1 MQGGAFSQKE
11 LEVHGMKTRIK
22 GILLALLITLPL
34 VFVLIFF
41 GYFPVQYSVVLQT
54 DNIVGEGICQTYVC
68 PPKGFAA
75 FYEIGFYF
83 GSELKKATIGDFHYD
98 VKSLLLITS
107 DVSEFDITC
116 LDSYVHGIHLTH
128 IEPEEILPVGE
139 ELTGEKSH
147 LESREGALHVD
158 VFDPDEGATVTLS
171 PTFIP
176 TWFWIAYFSA
186 MLLLAVLLAFLLDCI
201 FHRLPALRLPLI
213 SAACIAVTLLAGC
226 FFCGSLPYV
235 TYVNFLL
242 NWLFL
247 FALSLL
253 LNAITLPFL
262 GTVLTMAFTTFWY
275 IANYFVI
282 LFRNKPIMPA
292 DLKAIGTAKE
302 VMGGYS
308 FWPTWKMVLGV
319 IVVFFYAVLL
329 IETWKKNKATEKQPL
344 KKQLL
349 RRGVSVAAAVLF
361 MVIGVNT
368 RTFKNLD
375 SFAWD
380 MVLLKSFHEE
390 GMVTTYLKSAF
401 NSIVREPEGYS
412 RELVSGYLA
421 DYQEK
426 QKPEGVQPTNIIMV
440 MNEAFADLRTVGMNP
455 AIDVMPFI
463 DSLDEN
469 TVKGS
474 LYVGVFG
481 GGTCNTEFEALTGNT
496 LAFLGPGAY
505 PYTENVTKPLFSLA
519 QYFKERGYLAEAFHA
534 NHPQN
539 WNRNM
544 VYPNLG
550 FDAFHSIADYESFG
564 KVTYLHDL
572 VADISD
578 YLYIESVDAEHN
590 EQPRFLFDVTMQN
603 HSGYERW
610 LDVEKADSV
619 AENGSNLYVD
629 TQIYLSLIKASDDEV
644 KQLVETYKDSDEPTM
659 IIFFGDHQP
668 GLPQIAID
676 ELYTDLRSYLDNF
689 KSKFF
694 IWTNYESPKW
704 HNAGLSANYLPWLI
718 LDQGNF
724 PMPPYIQ
731 MLGELYEHYP
741 IISSQGVMD
750 IDGNN
755 YTGVAEV
762 MDDPLIQKYQYIQYA
777 NLFDEIDP
785 AWFEVP

>member
-1 MQGGAFSQKE
+1 MEKRQKN
-11 LEVHGMKTRIK
+11 R
-22 GILLALLITLPL
+22 LLSFTIALPL
-34 VFVLIFF
+34 VFVLLFF
-41 GYFPVQYSVVLQT
+41 GYFPAQYEIVLHT

-68 PPKGFAA
+68 PSVIFAP
-75 FYEIGFYF
+75 FYKIGFYM
-83 GSELKKATIGDFHYD
+83 GSELKKATIRSYHYD
-98 VKSLLLITS
+98 VRAIELITS
-107 DVSEFDITC
+107 DVSEFEIKSI
-116 LDSYVHGIHLTH
+116 DSYVHGIHLTH
-128 IEPEEILPVGE
+128 FDAPDIFPDGE
-139 ELTGEKSH
+139 VF
-147 LESREGALHVD
+147 ESETVNLSSRDGVIHVD
-158 VFDPDEGATVTLS
+158 VADPDIGAS
-171 PTFIP
+171 ISFEKDFIP
-176 TWFWIAYFSA
+176 FWFWAVYFA
-186 MLLLAVLLAFLLDCI
+186 VMLLLAVLLSFLLSYLLG
-201 FHRLPALRLPLI
+201 RYPVLRLPLL
-213 SAACIAVTLLAGC
+213 SVVSSAVTMLAGC

-247 FALSLL
+247 SSLSML

-282 LFRNKPIMPA
+282 LFRSKPIMPA

-308 FWPTWKMVLGV
+308 FWPSWQMVLGV
-319 IVVFFYAVLL
+319 AVVLLYAVLL
-329 IETWKKNKATEKQPL
+329 VLVWKKDRPAEKQAV

-349 RRGVSVAAAVLF
+349 RRSVSLVAAILLIV
-361 MVIGVNT
+361 VGVNT
-368 RTFKNLD
+368 STFKNLN

-401 NSIVREPEGYS
+401 NSIVREPEGYT
-412 RELVSGYLA
+412 RELVKSYLA
-421 DYQEK
+421 EYQEE
-426 QKPEGVQPTNIIMV
+426 QKTEGIQPTNIIMV

-455 AIDVMPFI
+455 AVDVMPFI

-469 TVKGS
+469 TAEGS

-505 PYTENVTKPLFSLA
+505 PYTENVTEPMFSLA
-519 QYFKERGYLAEAFHA
+519 QYFKDKGYFAASFHA

-550 FDAFHSIADYESFG
+550 FDTFYSIEDYENFAE
-564 KVTYLHDL
+564 VTYLHDL

-578 YLYIESVDAEHN
+578 YMYMEAVDAEHAG
-590 EQPRFLFDVTMQN
+590 QPRFLFDVTMQN

-610 LDVEKADSV
+610 LDVEKAESV
-619 AENGSNLYVD
+619 AENGSDLYVD
-629 TQIYLSLIKASDDEV
+629 TQIYLSLVKASDDEV
-644 KQLVETYKDSDEPTM
+644 RQLVETYRKSNEPTM

-668 GLPQIAID
+668 GLPQVAID
-676 ELYTDLRSYLDNF
+676 ELYTDLYSYLDNF
-689 KSKFF
+689 KTKFF
-694 IWTNYESPKW
+694 IWTNYDSPEW

-724 PMPPYIQ
+724 PKPPYIQ

-750 IDGNN
+750 IEGNV

-762 MDDPLIQKYQYIQYA
+762 MDDPLIRKYQYIQYA

-785 AWFEVP
+785 EWFEVR

>member
-1 MQGGAFSQKE
+1 
-11 LEVHGMKTRIK
+11 MKTRIK
-22 GILLALLITLPL
+22 GILSALLITLPL
-34 VFVLIFF
+34 VFVLLFF
-41 GYFPVQYSVVLQT
+41 GYFPIQYSVVLQT

-68 PPKGFAA
+68 PPAGYSA
-75 FYEIGFYF
+75 FYEIDFYF
-83 GSELKKATIGDFHYD
+83 GSELKKATLGDFHYD
-98 VKSLLLITS
+98 VNSIRLVTS
-107 DVSEFDITC
+107 GVSEFDIKC
-116 LDSYVHGIHLTH
+116 LDSYVHGIHLVH
-128 IEPEEILPVGE
+128 VEPKDILPTGE
-139 ELTGEKSH
+139 EMTGEKSH
-147 LESREGALHVD
+147 LECREDALHVD
-158 VFDPDEGATVTLS
+158 VFDPNEGATVTLS

-176 TWFWIAYFSA
+176 TWFWIAYFTA
-186 MLLLAVLLAFLLDCI
+186 MFLLAVLLALLLDYI
-201 FHRLPALRLPLI
+201 FQRLPSLRMPLL

-226 FFCGSLPYV
+226 FFCGSLSYV
-235 TYVNFLL
+235 TYVHFLL

-282 LFRNKPIMPA
+282 LYRNKPIMPA

-302 VMGGYS
+302 VLGGYS
-308 FWPTWKMVLGV
+308 FVPTWRMILGV
-319 IVVFFYAVLL
+319 AIVVLYAVLL
-329 IETWKKNKATEKQPL
+329 IKTWKKIQSKEKKSL
-344 KKQLL
+344 KKQLVW
-349 RRGVSVAAAVLF
+349 RSVSAIAAIVL

-368 RTFKNLD
+368 QTFKGLS

-401 NSIVREPEGYS
+401 NSQVKKPEGYS
-412 RELVSGYLA
+412 RELVDSYLS
-421 DYQEK
+421 DYEAK
-426 QKPEGVQPTNIIMV
+426 QKPQGTQPTNIIMV
-440 MNEAFADLRTVGMNP
+440 MNEAFADMRTVGMNP

-463 DSLDEN
+463 DSLNEN
-469 TVKGS
+469 TVEGS

-496 LAFLGPGAY
+496 LAFLGSGAY
-505 PYTENVTKPLFSLA
+505 PYTENVTKPMFSLA
-519 QYFKERGYLAEAFHA
+519 QSFKSMGYLAEAFHA
-534 NHPQN
+534 NQPQN

-550 FDAFHSIADYESFG
+550 FDAFHSIDDFERFG
-564 KVTYLHDL
+564 EVTYLHDL

-578 YLYIESVDAEHN
+578 YRYVESVDADHAD
-590 EQPRFLFDVTMQN
+590 QPRFLFDVTLQN
-603 HSGYERW
+603 HAGYERW

-619 AENGSNLYVD
+619 AKNGSELYLD

-668 GLPQIAID
+668 CLPQIAIN
-676 ELYTDLRSYLDNF
+676 ELYTDLHSYLDNF

-694 IWTNYESPKW
+694 IWTNYDSPEW
-704 HNAGLSANYLPWLI
+704 HNAGISANYLPWLI
-718 LDQGNF
+718 MDQGNF
-724 PMPPYIQ
+724 PMPPYVQ

-750 IDGNN
+750 IDGNV
-755 YTGVAEV
+755 YTGVADV
-762 MDDPLIQKYQYIQYA
+762 LDDPLIRKYQYIQYA

-785 AWFEVP
+785 AWFEVK

>member
-1 MQGGAFSQKE
+1 
-11 LEVHGMKTRIK
+11 MKTRIK
-22 GILLALLITLPL
+22 GILASLLITLPL
-34 VFVLIFF
+34 VFVLLFF
-41 GYFPVQYSVVLQT
+41 GYFPVQYKLVLQT
-54 DNIVGEGICQTYVC
+54 DNLVGEGICQTYVC
-68 PPKGFAA
+68 PPAGYAA
-75 FYEIGFYF
+75 FYEVGFYF
-83 GSELKKATIGDFHYD
+83 GSELKKATLGDFHYD
-98 VKSLLLITS
+98 VESLILVTS
-107 DVSEFDITC
+107 DVSEFDIIGI
-116 LDSYVHGIHLTH
+116 DSYVHGIHLAH
-128 IEPEEILPVGE
+128 IEPEDILPAGE
-139 ELTGEKSH
+139 ELTGKKSH

-158 VFDPDEGATVTLS
+158 VFDPNEGATVTLS

-176 TWFWIAYFSA
+176 TWFWIAYFTV
-186 MLLLAVLLAFLLDCI
+186 MLLLSVLLAFLLDYI
-201 FHRLPALRLPLI
+201 FQRLPVLRLPLM
-213 SAACIAVTLLAGC
+213 SAACAAVTLLAGC
-226 FFCGSLPYV
+226 FFCGSLSYV

-242 NWLFL
+242 NWLFV

-253 LNAITLPFL
+253 LNAVTLPFL
-262 GTVLTMAFTTFWY
+262 GTVLSMVFITFWY

-282 LFRNKPIMPA
+282 ILRNKPIMPA

-302 VMGGYS
+302 VMGGYTFTPS
-308 FWPTWKMVLGV
+308 WQMALGV
-319 IVVFFYAVLL
+319 AVVILYAVLL
-329 IETWKKNKATEKQPL
+329 VATWKKNKSSENQPL
-344 KKQLL
+344 KTRLV
-349 RRGVSVAAAVLF
+349 RRAVSAAAAVLL
-361 MVIGVNT
+361 MVLGVNT
-368 RTFKNLD
+368 QTFKSLD

-412 RELVSGYLA
+412 RELVKSYLA
-421 DYQEK
+421 EYQDK
-426 QKPEGVQPTNIIMV
+426 QKTKGIQPTNIIMV

-469 TVKGS
+469 TVEGS

-505 PYTENVTKPLFSLA
+505 PYTENVTEPMFSLA
-519 QYFKERGYLAEAFHA
+519 QYFKDKGYLAASFHA
-534 NHPQN
+534 NEPQN

-550 FDAFHSIADYESFG
+550 FDTFHSIEDYENFAE
-564 KVTYLHDL
+564 VTYLHDL

-578 YLYIESVDAEHN
+578 YMYMEAVDAEN
-590 EQPRFLFDVTMQN
+590 AGQPRFLFDVTMQN

-610 LDVEKADSV
+610 LDVEKAESV
-619 AENGSNLYVD
+619 AENGSDLYVD
-629 TQIYLSLIKASDDEV
+629 TQIYLSLVKASDDEV
-644 KQLVETYKDSDEPTM
+644 RQLVETYRRCNEPTM

-668 GLPQIAID
+668 GLPQVAID
-676 ELYTDLRSYLDNF
+676 ELYTDLYSYLDNF
-689 KSKFF
+689 KTKFF
-694 IWTNYESPKW
+694 IWTNYDSPEW

-724 PMPPYIQ
+724 PKPPYIQ

-750 IDGNN
+750 IDGNV

-762 MDDPLIQKYQYIQYA
+762 MDDPLIRKYQYIQYA

-785 AWFEVP
+785 EWFEVR